1 MFSIDEY
8 LHFAVENKAA
18 DIFFQVGSP
27 THMKIGGAVQPVEE
41 DIMEEEDML
50 EIFENIYRRA
60 ERDMST
66 FRSTGDDDFSFFVED
81 LARFRVNVYKAQGTY
96 GSVIRV
102 LTKQIPNFREQHIP
116 DVIMDVANY
125 KSGLILVSGVA
136 GSGKSTTQA
145 CIINRINET
154 RGGHIITLEDPIEYV
169 HENKKCLITQRDVSI
184 DSTSFAAALRAALR
198 QAPDV
203 ILVGEMRDYETMSIA
218 LSAAETGHL
227 VIATIHT
234 AGAALSMDRI
244 IDSFS
249 ADQQPQIRTQ
259 LGTALDV
266 VISQK
271 LVRGVDGNLYPAYE
285 VMKATT
291 SMKHFIRQGETHKLA
306 SALANSREPDM
317 FSMEEYL
324 IKMAKQGIISEDT
337 VYEYSTNIDYVKT
350 RLSGVGQYKD
360 FVSRPGSRS
369 MG

>member
-1 MFSIDEY
+1 
-8 LHFAVENKAA
+8 
-18 DIFFQVGSP
+18 
-27 THMKIGGAVQPVEE
+27 
-41 DIMEEEDML
+41 
-50 EIFENIYRRA
+50 
-60 ERDMST
+60 
-66 FRSTGDDDFSFFVED
+66 
-81 LARFRVNVYKAQGTY
+81 
-96 GSVIRV
+96 
-102 LTKQIPNFREQHIP
+102 
-116 DVIMDVANY
+116 MDAANY
-125 KSGLILVSGVA
+125 KSGLILVSGIA

-184 DSTSFAAALRAALR
+184 DSTSFAASLRAALR

-249 ADQQPQIRTQ
+249 AEQQPQIRTQ

-271 LVRGVDGNLYPAYE
+271 LVRALDGSLYPAYE
-285 VMKATT
+285 VLKATT

-324 IKMAKQGIISEDT
+324 IKLAKDGIISEET
-337 VYEYSTNIDYVKT
+337 VYENATNLDYVKS
-350 RLSGVGQYKD
+350 RLKGQGQYRD
-360 FVSRPGSRS
+360 YATRPGR
-369 MG
+369 